1 MHLYLDHHSGE
12 PVYRQIVEAIKY
24 KVASG
29 QLADGDALP
38 SIRALADQ
46 LKINPGTVVR
56 AYDELGHA
64 GLVVMQQ
71 GKGVFITARRDAAP
85 SAVRRKAIAD
95 LARRLLAEASRM
107 GAGTDETLKIVG
119 DVAREMESNL

>member
-1 MHLYLDHHSGE
+1 MHLHLDHHSGE

-38 SIRALADQ
+38 SIRDLADQ

-85 SAVRRKAIAD
+85 TAVRRKAIAN

-107 GAGTDETLKIVG
+107 GAGTDETLKIVR

>member
-1 MHLYLDHHSGE
+1 MHLHLDHHSGE

-29 QLADGDALP
+29 QLADGDTLP
-38 SIRALADQ
+38 SIRSLADQ

-71 GKGVFITARRDAAP
+71 GKGVFITARREATPA
-85 SAVRRKAIAD
+85 AVRRKAIAD

-107 GAGTDETLKIVG
+107 GAGTDGTLKIVG

>member
-1 MHLYLDHHSGE
+1 MHLHLDHHSGE
-12 PVYRQIVEAIKY
+12 PVYRQIVEAVKY

-46 LKINPGTVVR
+46 LKINPGTVVK

-71 GKGVFITARRDAAP
+71 GKGVFITARREAAP
-85 SAVRRKAIAD
+85 AAVRRKAIAD

-107 GAGTDETLKIVG
+107 GAGANETLKIVG
-119 DVAREMESNL
+119 DVAREMESNP